1 LCGETNK
8 REAKIRV
15 FYGSDKFRPPK
26 NPVVAFGVFDGV
38 HRGHQFI
45 FKKAI
50 ERAKEIG
57 GTSVVYTFDPHPVK
71 ILVPNACP
79 PMITTLPQKL
89 ELIAGQGIG
98 QAVVEKFTKAFARQ
112 TPEKFFQKI
121 VLERLRAREI
131 FVGYNFTFG
140 VHRSG
145 TIDHLQVFAQE
156 AGIRAT
162 IVEPFLWK
170 ETLVSS
176 TEIRRL
182 LSRGDLVKA
191 EDLLGRPYFVDGQV
205 IHGRGIGGKELGI
218 HTANIRPQ
226 NDLILPTGVYVT
238 YTLVSGKRF
247 QSVTN
252 IGPNPTFGPGP
263 LSIETHLLNFKKTIF
278 GKTVRIEFL
287 EKIREEIAFASA
299 KDLANQIQND
309 IKIAK
314 EHFAKREAVR

>member
-1 LCGETNK
+1 M
-8 REAKIRV
+8 EAKIKV
-15 FYGSDKFRPPK
+15 FHGSSKFRPPK

-38 HRGHQFI
+38 HRGHRYI
-45 FKKAI
+45 FQKAVA
-50 ERAKEIG
+50 RAKAIG

-79 PMITTLPQKL
+79 PMITTLEQKL
-89 ELIAGQGIG
+89 ELIAAQGIG

-112 TPEKFFQKI
+112 TPERFFKKI
-121 VLERLRAREI
+121 VLERLGAREI

-145 TIDHLQVFAQE
+145 TIDHLQAFAKKS
-156 AGIRAT
+156 GVDVT
-162 IVEPFLWK
+162 IVDPFLWK

-176 TEIRRL
+176 SEIRRL
-182 LSRGDLVKA
+182 LSQGNLHQA
-191 EDLLGRPYFVDGQV
+191 EDLLARPYFIDGRIV
-205 IHGRGIGGKELGI
+205 HGRGIGGKELGI

-278 GKTVRIEFL
+278 GKTIRIEFL
-287 EKIREEIAFASA
+287 EKIREEITFASA

-314 EHFAKREAVR
+314 EHFLKRGAER